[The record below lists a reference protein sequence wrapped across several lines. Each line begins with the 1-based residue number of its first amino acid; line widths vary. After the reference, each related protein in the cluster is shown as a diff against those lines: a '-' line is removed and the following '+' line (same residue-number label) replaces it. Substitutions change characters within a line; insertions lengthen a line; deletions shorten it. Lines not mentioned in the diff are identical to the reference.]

1 MPLRRHLASLLFAA
15 PSVAFAADS
24 EAKAVLWMMV
34 FVVAVTGVI
43 FCIFLL
49 AENDKSQPAGARVK
63 KDQLCEETMASLL
76 AEMGLSTALSREHKD
91 KYITA
96 IDAFQASLSAMEQTA
111 EVQQKA
117 FMLEGVKENVTIA
130 FAVMQHFSAL
140 NRNLKKRIKYN
151 DYGKMV
157 EDNRWEEAAEFLDS
171 IDIKLEHHS
180 LDKAIGIVITY
191 AEAVEESKSALGFD
205 PESLPTDGL
214 EFEHWVANALTKFGW
229 DAQVTQGS
237 GDQGL
242 DVLAKKDG
250 VSVAVQCKLYSSNVG
265 NKAVQEVIAAKG
277 LFSTDYA
284 CVVSNAGYTASAKEL
299 AESQKVRLLSHYD
312 LPRFDELFLG

>member
-1 MPLRRHLASLLFAA
+1 MRLRNHLSYFLLAA

-24 EAKAVLWMMV
+24 QATAVLWMMV
-34 FVVAVTGVI
+34 FVVGATGLI
-43 FCIFLL
+43 FAIIAL
-49 AENDKSQPAGARVK
+49 AEDDKRQAADARPG
-63 KDQLCEETMASLL
+63 KDRLKEETMASLL
-76 AEMGLSTALSREHKD
+76 TEMGLSSAFSRGDKD
-91 KYITA
+91 KYITT
-96 IDAFQASLSAMEQTA
+96 IDALQASLSAMEQTA
-111 EVQQKA
+111 EVRNKS
-117 FMLEGVKENVTIA
+117 FMLKGVKENVTIA
-130 FAVMQHFSAL
+130 FAVMQHFPAL
-140 NRNLKKRIKYN
+140 NRNLKKRVKYN

-171 IDIKLEHHS
+171 IDIKLGHFS
-180 LDKAIGIVITY
+180 LEEALGIVITY
-191 AEAVEESKSALGFD
+191 AEAFEESKSALGFD
-205 PESLPTDGL
+205 PDSLPTDGH

-250 VSVAVQCKLYSSNVG
+250 VTVAVQCKLYSSNVG

-299 AESQKVRLLSHYD
+299 AESQKVLLLSHYD
-312 LPRFDELFLG
+312 LPRFDELFL

>member
-1 MPLRRHLASLLFAA
+1 MRLCRHFAYLTLAA
-15 PSVAFAADS
+15 PFTALAAGTETANMLSMMAFVLAATVVIGGILAFADN
-24 EAKAVLWMMV
+24 V
-34 FVVAVTGVI
+34 
-43 FCIFLL
+43 
-49 AENDKSQPAGARVK
+49 KSQRLEGRLK
-63 KDQLCEETMASLL
+63 KDQLNNETMESLL
-76 AEMGLSTALSREHKD
+76 SEMGLPTAVSGDKD
-91 KYITA
+91 KYITT
-96 IDAFQASLSAMEQTA
+96 IDAFQASLSAMKQTV
-111 EVQQKA
+111 EVQHKA
-117 FMLEGVKENVTIA
+117 FMLKGVKENVTIA

-151 DYGKMV
+151 DYGKMT

-171 IDIKLEHHS
+171 IDIKLEHFS
-180 LDKAIGIVITY
+180 LEKALGIVITY

-299 AESQKVRLLSHYD
+299 AESQKVSLLSHYD
-312 LPRFDELFLG
+312 LPRFDELFL